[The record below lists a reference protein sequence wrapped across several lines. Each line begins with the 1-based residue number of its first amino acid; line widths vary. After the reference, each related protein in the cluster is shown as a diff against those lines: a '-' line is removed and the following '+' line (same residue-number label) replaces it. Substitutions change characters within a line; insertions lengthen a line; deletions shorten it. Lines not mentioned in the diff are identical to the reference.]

1 MTDTKVYVVLYKSNC
16 GDGTTTSIEELFRY
30 EQDAEEYIKERENH
44 TDSWVWFE
52 IEVKE
57 LL

>member
-1 MTDTKVYVVLYKSNC
+1 MTDVKVYVVLHKSNC
-16 GDGTTTSIEELFRY
+16 GDGTSTSIEELFRY
-30 EQDAEEYIKERENH
+30 EQHAEEYIKGRKNYI
-44 TDSWVWFE
+44 DSWEWFE